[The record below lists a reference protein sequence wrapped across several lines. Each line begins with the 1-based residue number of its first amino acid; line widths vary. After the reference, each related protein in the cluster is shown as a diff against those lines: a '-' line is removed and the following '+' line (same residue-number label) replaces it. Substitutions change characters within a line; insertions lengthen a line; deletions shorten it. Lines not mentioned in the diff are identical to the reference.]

1 MIFIPA
7 PLSQHRVHDLL
18 LVLIGELEYA
28 FAYLMLR
35 KISVEAGGS
44 GFVVKKL

>member
-1 MIFIPA
+1 
-7 PLSQHRVHDLL
+7 
-18 LVLIGELEYA
+18 LIGELEYA

-44 GFVVKKL
+44 GAS